1 VRLFSRPIFQIL
13 FLAIS
18 LIEPTI
24 ADSKSDYQ
32 AKLKQIQQRVDAIQK
47 SISAQQ
53 TRRGKEI
60 GELKNSEKEIASIV
74 KHMRN
79 TSKQSQQAQRELE
92 ILTSRSNDLS
102 LALENHR
109 QSLYLQLKTA
119 YQTGRTPR
127 IQLLLSQ
134 RDPALISRMFNY
146 YNYFNQARQ
155 KEIDQALTLLSELAE
170 VRQKQS
176 QVTTRLHRSHK
187 VLQAQH
193 ATMQQAREKRRA
205 TIVKL
210 ETALSAEGSKL
221 SHLLQDQRDLEQL
234 LDQLNQLFADIPPPP
249 LERKPFH
256 SMKKKLPWPT
266 PGTLKARYNSLKGIA
281 NLRWKG
287 MFISAEMGNNVH
299 AIHHGQV
306 AFADWMNGFGLILII
321 DHGEG
326 YMSIYANNQELRK
339 SQGEWVAAGEVIAT
353 VGNSGGQ
360 SKSGVYF
367 EIRQNGRPINPH
379 SWVKK
384 SIKSVSIQ

>member
-1 VRLFSRPIFQIL
+1 MFSRLIIQIFV
-13 FLAIS
+13 LAVS
-18 LIEPTI
+18 LIEPVI
-24 ADSKSDYQ
+24 ADSQSDYQ
-32 AKLKQIQQRVDAIQK
+32 AKLKQIQQRVDAIQI
-47 SISAQQ
+47 SIAARQ

-60 GELKNSEKEIASIV
+60 GELKKSEKEIASIV

-79 TSKQSQQAQRELE
+79 TGEQSQQAQRELD
-92 ILTSRSNDLS
+92 ILSSRSNELS
-102 LALENHR
+102 QALENHR
-109 QSLYLQLKTA
+109 QSLNLQLKTA

-146 YNYFNQARQ
+146 YNYFNRARQ
-155 KEIDQALTLLSELAE
+155 KEIDQALTLLSELAA

-176 QVTTRLHRSHK
+176 QVTKRLHESHK
-187 VLQAQH
+187 ALQAQH
-193 ATMQQAREKRRA
+193 ATMQQARERRRA
-205 TIVKL
+205 TITKL
-210 ETALSAEGSKL
+210 ETALSDDGSKL

-234 LDQLNQLFADIPPPP
+234 LDQLNRLFADIPPPP

-256 SMKKKLPWPT
+256 SMKRKMPWPT
-266 PGTLKARYNSLKGIA
+266 PGTLKARYNSLKGTA

-287 MFISAEMGNNVH
+287 MFIGAEMGNNVR

-321 DHGEG
+321 DHSDG

-339 SQGEWVAAGEVIAT
+339 SQGEWVTAGEIIAT
-353 VGNSGGQ
+353 VGDSGGH

-367 EIRQNGRPINPH
+367 EIRRNGRPINPH